1 MGGTWLGVDI
11 GGTASRWVVVD
22 DKGTITARGETGG
35 ATGFLFNAA
44 DRERFVAVFEAI
56 GGTLGAGSAPV
67 GAGIGV
73 TGLGARVAGDA
84 KAIVGS
90 VFNIE
95 PAAVIAIDDMELA
108 FRAAFAPGEGHLIAA
123 GTGSVGLHVAADGTL
138 VRVGGRGLLID
149 DGGSGTWI
157 ALTALD
163 QLYRRI
169 DETGGPAEAHVLAE
183 DLFAAM
189 GGDDWD
195 TTRAFIYGSERGR
208 IGTLAQ
214 VVAGAAAK
222 GDPLART
229 VMERVGEEL
238 ARLGLA
244 LTKRTR
250 KLPIGYV
257 GGIVNLQGV
266 KPALLEAL
274 AGHEVVFPQ
283 IDAAHHAALMARHS
297 ATMEVKAR

>member
-11 GGTASRWVVVD
+11 GGTASRWVLVD
-22 DKGTITARGETGG
+22 DDGGIVARGQTPG

-44 DRERFVAVFEAI
+44 DRDRFIAVFEAI
-56 GGTLGAGSAPV
+56 GVSLRAGSVPV
-67 GAGIGV
+67 GACIGV
-73 TGLGARVAGDA
+73 TGLGARVADDA
-84 KAIVGS
+84 KAIVGQA
-90 VFNIE
+90 FNIE
-95 PAAVIAIDDMELA
+95 PAAIIAIDDMELA

-123 GTGSVGLHVAADGTL
+123 GTGSVGLHVAADGKL

-163 QLYRRI
+163 RLYRRI
-169 DETGGPAEAHVLAE
+169 DETGGPADAHVLAAE
-183 DLFAAM
+183 LFETI

-222 GDPLART
+222 GDPLAKS
-229 VMERVGEEL
+229 VMKQAGEEL

-244 LTKRTR
+244 LVKRTQR
-250 KLPIGYV
+250 LPIGYV
-257 GGIVNLQGV
+257 GGIVTLEGV

-274 AGHEVVFPQ
+274 AGHDVVFPQ
-283 IDAAHHAALMARHS
+283 IDAAHHAAMMARQ
-297 ATMEVKAR
+297 ATNPEIKA

>member
-1 MGGTWLGVDI
+1 MGNTWLGVDI

-22 DKGTITARGETGG
+22 ADGAIVARGETSG
-35 ATGFLFNAA
+35 ATGFLFNPA
-44 DRERFVAVFEAI
+44 DRERFIAVLGAI
-56 GGTLGAGSAPV
+56 GGALGAGSEPF
-67 GAGIGV
+67 GACLGV
-73 TGLGARVAGDA
+73 TGLGTRVAADA
-84 KAIVGS
+84 KALVGDA
-90 VFNIE
+90 FGLD

-123 GTGSVGLHVAADGTL
+123 GTGSVGLHVTGDGTL

-169 DETGGPAEAHVLAE
+169 DETGGPAEAHVLAA

-189 GGDDWD
+189 GGEDWD
-195 TTRAFIYGSERGR
+195 TTRAFVYGSDRGR

-222 GDPLART
+222 GDPLAQA
-229 VMERVGEEL
+229 VMKRAGEEL

-244 LTKRTR
+244 LIGRTQ
-250 KLPIGYV
+250 KLPVGYV
-257 GGIVNLQGV
+257 GGIVNLAGV
-266 KPALLEAL
+266 KPALLDAL
-274 AGHEVVFPQ
+274 AGHDVIFPK
-283 IDAAHHAALMARHS
+283 IDAAHHAALMARR
-297 ATMEVKAR
+297 AA